1 MTRKPMRPTGCQH
14 SAMSSTSKP
23 FDQLLAAAAAQ
34 PEPQTLLFVFAT
46 AELPPDA
53 TPAQRARFQQGA
65 GGTLTP
71 LMCVE
76 KTLDELS
83 TFDALVEESREAGPP
98 WQVLFAAGLSGHG
111 GQPPAG
117 PTVEAALRELVGRVR
132 AGAVDGLL
140 ALSAEGELLQFH

>member
-1 MTRKPMRPTGCQH
+1 MNASP
-14 SAMSSTSKP
+14 S

-34 PEPQTLLFVFAT
+34 PEPQTLLFVFAA

-65 GGTLTP
+65 GGHLTP

-98 WQVLFAAGLSGHG
+98 WQVLFAAGLSGHD

-117 PTVEAALRELVGRVR
+117 PAVEAALRDLVGRVR

-140 ALSAEGELLQFH
+140 ALSAQGELLQFH